1 MLFSCYLQIFH
12 SFIGHLRCFVANL
25 LVLIFLGL
33 FCICAIL
40 IAFSISAWSVWSS
53 RQVCPPRKVSVSLEG
68 LVTQVDLVSPAGS
81 VHPGSGSGHH
91 GGSRHSGN
99 PGLSDHPCMSGHP
112 GLSGGSGPISTLDQ
126 SRNQSSSSSVLMPQV
141 DQDVH
146 QINGKD
152 SEGVFTRVGHAD
164 VSADSDAECEK
175 SLVEMEF

>member
-1 MLFSCYLQIFH
+1 MLF
-12 SFIGHLRCFVANL
+12 GGN
-25 LVLIFLGL
+25 IFLVSLISLVIHVCLVTLVCLVGL
-33 FCICAIL
+33 VTL
-40 IAFSISAWSVWSS
+40 EG
-53 RQVCPPRKVSVSLEG
+53 PVSLEG
-68 LVTQVDLVSPAGS
+68 LVTLVCLVG
-81 VHPGSGSGHH
+81 GH
-91 GGSRHSGN
+91 
-99 PGLSDHPCMSGHP
+99 PGLSGHPCMSGHP

-126 SRNQSSSSSVLMPQV
+126 SRNQSSSSSVLMSQV

>member
-1 MLFSCYLQIFH
+1 M
-12 SFIGHLRCFVANL
+12 
-25 LVLIFLGL
+25 
-33 FCICAIL
+33 
-40 IAFSISAWSVWSS
+40 
-53 RQVCPPRKVSVSLEG
+53 VSLEG